1 MNILRTLTPGL
12 FITLQV
18 KAFSKS
24 FYLQFSVAK
33 NISHAR
39 KCWIK
44 VNPVTIQEEKGS
56 NDKQGGLFYTR
67 GTDNASQNL
76 GNIFLL
82 LPQLRHDRPMTD
94 YL

>member
-24 FYLQFSVAK
+24 FYLQFSVSK
-33 NISHAR
+33 NISRAL

-44 VNPVTIQEEKGS
+44 VNPVTIQEKKEVMISKVGCFT
-56 NDKQGGLFYTR
+56 QGEQIMPPKT
-67 GTDNASQNL
+67 
-76 GNIFLL
+76 
-82 LPQLRHDRPMTD
+82 
-94 YL
+94 

>member
-24 FYLQFSVAK
+24 FYLQFSVSK
-33 NISHAR
+33 NISHEL

-67 GTDNASQNL
+67 ATDN
-76 GNIFLL
+76 G
-82 LPQLRHDRPMTD
+82 LPKLRKYFFSFCPS
-94 YL
+94 